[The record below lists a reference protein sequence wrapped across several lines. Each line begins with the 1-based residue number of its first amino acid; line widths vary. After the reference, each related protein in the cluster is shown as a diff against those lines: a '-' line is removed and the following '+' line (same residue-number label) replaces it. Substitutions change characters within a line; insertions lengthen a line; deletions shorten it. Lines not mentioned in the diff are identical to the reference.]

1 MLFFFVEKG
10 VHLRSIYRSNHLADE
25 PLRMNNPRNSKQS
38 FKKRVSKYLIGALSF
53 FTLSCDF
60 QNPLA
65 FEMPTW
71 FFDLTFPLVQKK
83 YSLEGM
89 VDNKQIFSTPDSIGM
104 QLMFEGVLPD
114 TSIGTDIL
122 EIELN
127 QNIAYSQDPVSAPT
141 LSFSLDTTINLS
153 IPIAPGGQLTN
164 SAGVV
169 FTVPPSTNQTVT
181 STVWNAIAS
190 AVDTTIQIT
199 IPIPAIPS
207 SQLPSF
213 IKSVDGLVIQAD
225 VGSSVSDFNTTV
237 SNKGLPTNVT
247 SPTVSLITDIT
258 TPAKSLASHT
268 QSTLAKDASFGPTT
282 TSLSGDS
289 LGGAIRMDIGFGI
302 ASTSDAT
309 VTINAG
315 DSVQVNVAIQLRIA
329 GLDSAIVS
337 VNKSD
342 LPMTLPAIDFPTDI
356 EIYSGI
362 LKSNSGFEVNEI
374 NIKSISS
381 TYPLKVDFM
390 MNFKNFIPPAGKD
403 STKIDTVLKK
413 GSPIVK
419 TYNLDGYN
427 FINPAGKDVAL
438 SKLSLDVS
446 ATMQAQTAKIPL
458 DGSNMGA
465 VSLDVTLNK
474 LHFESL
480 EANIIQEFPPT
491 TFSIA
496 GMPLGFSGMTFTDTK
511 LEIEML
517 NGIRLPVILDFDMVG
532 INQKGDSMKVNAL
545 STLAS
550 PTGTGDTTKT
560 IIRLFRDG
568 TTTLKYKSPSSVAY
582 YDSSTV
588 SPKTGETTI
597 VELMSSN
604 PAVFNVQSR
613 ARIDGRGTLE
623 AGMSIGGKYRMLA
636 PFEVIMAPMTFISVT
651 NTPVQEM
658 SHSNRNRI
666 RATLQSA
673 SLDLTVE
680 NKIPS
685 GGELA
690 MLMSNLGFFPLN
702 TTVSALSSFKDS
714 MVVKKNWASS
724 DSVYIVSKCDSLNPK
739 TGNYFIFDVMDDIA
753 DCVDGMA
760 YLVKT
765 TGSGMD
771 TVISYVDTLMKIP
784 LPEPV
789 SFYPATNAGVHAGQ
803 VKDPGF
809 AVYSS
814 PIPTSRIRL
823 MTNPG
828 QPFMAPRF
836 HLNGSNGKKVYLT
849 TLDYIDINSNI
860 TFTLSSTGLTSA
872 APDEIVV
879 KYPNG
884 NQSLNQDKELTIA
897 WKTFGTISQVDL
909 AYFAG
914 SNPDVDTD
922 DGWTDITTELANVDS
937 FNWVPSAT
945 TGIASLS
952 ASLRDSI
959 RIRVQSTG
967 GSVRDMN
974 GWYFTISSSS
984 SKIQNTS
991 NIAQWGEN
999 PYKR

>member
-1 MLFFFVEKG
+1 MHQNLKK
-10 VHLRSIYRSNHLADE
+10 
-25 PLRMNNPRNSKQS
+25 SKS
-38 FKKRVSKYLIGALSF
+38 TLSKRLSKSLIGFVSLLI
-53 FTLSCDF
+53 LSCDF
-60 QNPLA
+60 QNPIT
-65 FEMPTW
+65 FELPTW
-71 FFDLTFPLVQKK
+71 FFELTFPLIQKK

-89 VDNKQIFSTPDSIGM
+89 VDNKQIFSTADSIGM

-122 EIELN
+122 EVELN
-127 QNIAYSQDPVSAPT
+127 QNIQFSQDPVSAPSF
-141 LSFSLDTTINLS
+141 SFSLDTTINLT

-164 SAGVV
+164 SSGTT
-169 FTVPPSTNQTVT
+169 FSIPPSANQTVT
-181 STVWNAIAS
+181 QAVWNTIAS
-190 AVDTTIQIT
+190 AIDTTIQIT
-199 IPIPAIPS
+199 VPIPDIPS

-213 IKSVDGLVIQAD
+213 IKSVDGMVIQAD
-225 VGSSVSDFNTTV
+225 AGKSISDFNSTFK
-237 SNKGLPTNVT
+237 NNGLPTGVT
-247 SPTVSLITDIT
+247 NPTAALVTDIT
-258 TPAKSLASHT
+258 TPAKTLASHT
-268 QSTLAKDASFGPTT
+268 QASVAKDVSFGPTI
-282 TSLSGDS
+282 TSLSQDS

-302 ASTSDAT
+302 ASTSNAT
-309 VTINAG
+309 VTINTG
-315 DSVQVNVAIQLRIA
+315 DSVQVNVAIRFRIA
-329 GLDSAIVS
+329 GLDSALVQ
-337 VNKSD
+337 VNQSD

-356 EIYSGI
+356 EIFSGI
-362 LKSNSGFEVNEI
+362 LKTNSGFEVNEI

-381 TYPLKVDFM
+381 TYPLKVDFL

-413 GSPIVK
+413 GTPIIK
-419 TYNLDGYN
+419 KYNLDGYN

-446 ATMQAQTAKIPL
+446 AKLPAQSAKIPL

-465 VSLDVTLNK
+465 VSLDVALKK

-560 IIRLFRDG
+560 IIRLSRDG

-597 VELMSSN
+597 VDLMSSS
-604 PAVFNVQSR
+604 PVIFNVESR

-623 AGMSIGGKYRMLA
+623 AGMSIGGKYTMMA

-658 SHSNRNRI
+658 NHSNRNRI
-666 RATLQSA
+666 RNTLQSA

-714 MVVKKNWASS
+714 MVVKKDWASS

-760 YLVKT
+760 YLIKT
-765 TGSGMD
+765 SGSGMD
-771 TVISYVDTLMKIP
+771 TVISYVDTLLKIP
-784 LPEPV
+784 LPDPV
-789 SFYPATNAGVHAGQ
+789 SFYPATNSSVHAGQ

-814 PIPTSRIRL
+814 PIPSSRIML

-828 QPFMAPRF
+828 QPYMAPRF
-836 HLNGSNGKKVYLT
+836 HLNGSNGKKVYLST
-849 TLDYIDINSNI
+849 ANYIDINSNI
-860 TFTLSSTGLTSA
+860 TFTLSSTGMTSA
-872 APDEIVV
+872 APDELVV

-884 NQSLNQDKELTIA
+884 NQTLNKDTEVTIK
-897 WKTFGTISQVDL
+897 WKTFGEISNVDL
-909 AYFAG
+909 AYYAG
-914 SNPDVDTD
+914 TNPDVNKD
-922 DGWTDITTELANVDS
+922 DGWTNIATEISNVDS
-937 FNWVPSAT
+937 FNWTPSST
-945 TGIASLS
+945 SGINSMS
-952 ASLRDSI
+952 ISLRDSV
-959 RIRVQSTG
+959 RIRVKSTDG
-967 GSVRDMN
+967 KTRDMS
-974 GWYFTISSSS
+974 GWYFTISHSSG
-984 SKIQNTS
+984 KIQS
-991 NIAQWGEN
+991 VSEIVKIRRN
-999 PYKR
+999 PYKQ